1 VARKLKTYQTSVG
14 FFDLAIAAPSMKA
27 ALEAWGA
34 DSNLFHQGFATE
46 AADPRI
52 VAATMKKPG
61 VVLRRP
67 VGSNKPFQEHS
78 DLPTDLPAT
87 APRRKPEKSRRTAK
101 KTAPR
106 KIDDHTARKAALAF
120 EKEEWR
126 RESQRRKEEAAEAKK
141 REHRQRKVATAEAAF
156 EEARKEHDA
165 KVSAIEGER
174 AKLEQRADQEET
186 RWEKVSKR
194 LQTAVHRPR
203 G

>member
-1 VARKLKTYQTSVG
+1 MG

-27 ALEAWGA
+27 ALEAWGSN
-34 DSNLFHQGFATE
+34 SNLFHQGFATE
-46 AADPRI
+46 ADDPRI
-52 VAATMKKPG
+52 IAATMKKPG
-61 VVLRRP
+61 VILRRP
-67 VGSNKPFQEHS
+67 VGSHEPFQEHA
-78 DLPTDLPAT
+78 DVPTDLPST
-87 APRRKPEKSRRTAK
+87 APRRKPEKSRRTAKK

-106 KIDDHTARKAALAF
+106 KIDDHTARKAAVAF
-120 EKEEWR
+120 EKKQR
-126 RESQRRKEEAAEAKK
+126 QREIQRRRQEAAEAKK

-194 LQTAVHRPR
+194 LQTAVHRAR